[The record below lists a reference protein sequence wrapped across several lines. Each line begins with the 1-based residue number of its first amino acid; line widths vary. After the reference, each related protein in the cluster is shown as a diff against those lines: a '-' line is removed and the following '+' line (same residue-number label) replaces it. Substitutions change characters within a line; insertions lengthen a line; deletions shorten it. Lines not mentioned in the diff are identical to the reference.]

1 MAFNHSSARKPRWI
15 CVFWYCLMAMLAWSA
30 CHSAQAEPQNSGLPA
45 AAGASN
51 SGEFTITPFTQV
63 VKIGEGVHYAP
74 TQKQPDVNHPE
85 NNSKPD
91 TALQLPEQ
99 DWQRNS
105 SATISLGFQNTPYWF
120 KLNFTTEEITHKYW
134 ILELGNALID
144 RVDLHLY
151 RNDVLQD
158 NWHTGDLLPFAQRPL
173 ENARFQFPLELQP
186 HSHYQLLM
194 YVDSTE
200 ALELPL
206 SLTNMF
212 EHAILSDRRALVD
225 GVFHGFLIIMAAYS
239 LALYLILRDRA
250 YLSYVAYVVSMLLFF
265 LSQQGLL
272 YEYFFPDHP
281 SVHHF
286 SIPWISMLIFM
297 SIAFFFREFLHFH
310 RTVPRLWQAY
320 CVLLALHAL
329 LCVGVL
335 FGPYQTI
342 VSLMALNVSLS
353 MLITVV
359 AVCLLSWR
367 GSRPAQI
374 VLVGWGLLFTF
385 ILLFVLSRT
394 GIFYNDFLASY
405 GLRIGITLE
414 ILIFSFALSFRIN
427 MERKEKEWAL
437 NNINLERTERLRAQ
451 ELALQREVEA
461 RQAKEQT
468 LQLEIRQREGL
479 QKLVDERTADLER
492 TLQNLEKANQELE
505 QLSSH
510 DGLTDLFNRRVFD
523 ARLQE
528 YWQQALRKQEPLAL
542 LIIDV
547 DHFKHINDSHG
558 HQCGDRVLK
567 ELAALLCSLVHR
579 PGDIIARYGGE
590 EIAVLLPNT
599 PLGGAA
605 HVADIIVQAAAA
617 KVYVWEQQTLRI
629 TVSVGVQ
636 AVVPAAHT
644 SPDSLVAHAD
654 SALYQAKQSGRN
666 RWIAAPPADKPQLNA
681 KR

>member
-1 MAFNHSSARKPRWI
+1 MASNFVSACKYHWI
-15 CVFWYCLMAMLAWSA
+15 CAIWFCLTATIAQGDDLAYQPG
-30 CHSAQAEPQNSGLPA
+30 AQFDTRPA
-45 AAGASN
+45 SYSSTNASN
-51 SGEFTITPFTQV
+51 NVFSITPFTQL
-63 VKIGEGVHYAP
+63 VKIGDGVRYAP
-74 TQKQPDVNHPE
+74 VSGEDASSPDAALKLPPE
-85 NNSKPD
+85 AWHVSD
-91 TALQLPEQ
+91 
-99 DWQRNS
+99 
-105 SATISLGFQNTPYWF
+105 SATISLGFQTHPHWF
-120 KLNFTTEEITHKYW
+120 RLNFTTEQITHKYW

-144 RVDLHLY
+144 RADLYLY
-151 RNDVLQD
+151 RDGTLQ
-158 NWHTGDLLPFAQRPL
+158 NRWQTGDRLPFSQRPM
-173 ENARFQFPLELQP
+173 ESARFQFPLELQP
-186 HSHYQLLM
+186 ASQYQILL
-194 YVDSTE
+194 YIDSTE

-206 SLTNMF
+206 SLTNLF
-212 EHAILSDRRALVD
+212 DHAILSDRRALVD

-272 YEYFFPDHP
+272 YEYFFPEHP
-281 SVHHF
+281 QVHHF
-286 SIPWISMLIFM
+286 SIPWVSMLIFL
-297 SIAFFFREFLHFH
+297 SIAFFFREFLRFH
-310 RTVPRLWQAY
+310 ETVPRVWQVY
-320 CVLLALHAL
+320 RTLLVLHGV
-329 LCVGVL
+329 LCVALL

-367 GSRPAQI
+367 GSRSAQI

-437 NNINLERTERLRAQ
+437 NNINQERSERIRAQ

-461 RQAKEQT
+461 RQAKEQN

-479 QKLVDERTADLER
+479 QKLVEERTTDLER
-492 TLQNLEKANQELE
+492 TLANLEKANRELE
-505 QLSSH
+505 QLSSK
-510 DGLTDLFNRRVFD
+510 DALTDLFNRRVFD
-523 ARLQE
+523 ARLEE
-528 YWQQALRKQEPLAL
+528 YWQLAIRKQQPLSL

-558 HQCGDRVLK
+558 HQCGDRVLQ
-567 ELAALLCSLVHR
+567 ELAALLRGLVHR

-590 EIAVLLPNT
+590 EIAILLPET
-599 PLGGAA
+599 PLSGATY
-605 HVADIIVQAAAA
+605 VAAVIVEAAAA
-617 KVYVWEQQTLRI
+617 KLYLWERETLRL
-629 TVSVGVQ
+629 TVSIGVHSLIPS
-636 AVVPAAHT
+636 PAE
-644 SPDSLVAHAD
+644 SRDQLVASAD
-654 SALYQAKQSGRN
+654 HALYSAKQGGRN
-666 RWIAAPPADKPQLNA
+666 RWIAAPTTPDEPDKVKSTA
-681 KR
+681 